1 MNKLLRLAPALVLC
15 AAVSAPASAQ
25 TPSAP
30 TAQASAL
37 TRLLSAPEAQE
48 AWFTPEFLA
57 QVPLETIRA
66 QLASIRAQFGAFVR
80 LDTLEGRPLAVY
92 ERGTLVV
99 TSAPLDAQGRL
110 NSFGAVPGPAPEGQV
125 TPAAQ
130 SGAAAFLT
138 DLFAPETVDVT
149 RFSPAF
155 LAQVPEAELV
165 GLFAGIRAENGKLLS
180 VEARPGNWRLNFERG
195 KLDVTAL
202 QVNAQG
208 QVEALMLAPAA
219 PDVSFGTLEDAR
231 AAFAALPGQ
240 VSLLVREVAPD
251 MDAPAL
257 ATLNAA
263 RPLAV
268 GSAFKLAILG
278 ELQAQVSAGQKRWT
292 DEVTLTDAAKS
303 LPSGTLQD
311 APAGSTY
318 TLRDL
323 AARMIRDSDNTAT
336 DLLLASVGRAGVEA
350 RLGQSAMP
358 STREFFALKDPANVD
373 LLRAYR
379 SAGLNRDA
387 RRAVLAQVAA
397 LPLPNVGVFV
407 QAAAQGRTTA
417 QDVEWFVSTERL
429 CALMNEVAALPET
442 QLNPGVAAREDFS
455 RVSYKGGSE
464 AGVLNLTTQVVNR
477 AGKTYC
483 VSATWNRPEPLNE
496 QQFIGLYAATLKLL
510 R

>member
-1 MNKLLRLAPALVLC
+1 MNKLLRLTPALVLVTPFLG
-15 AAVSAPASAQ
+15 AAVSAQAQ
-25 TPSAP
+25 TLPA
-30 TAQASAL
+30 AQASAL

-48 AWFTPEFLA
+48 AWFTPEFLK
-57 QVPLETIRA
+57 QVPLTTIRA
-66 QLASIRAQFGAFVR
+66 QLSSIRTQFGAFVR

-99 TSAPLDAQGRL
+99 TAAPLDAQGRL
-110 NSFGAVPGPAPEGQV
+110 NSFGAVPGPMPQ
-125 TPAAQ
+125 AQ
-130 SGAAAFLT
+130 ADGAAAFLT
-138 DLFAPETVDVT
+138 GLFTPETVDVG
-149 RFSPAF
+149 RFSPEF
-155 LAQVPEAELV
+155 RRQVPDADLTA
-165 GLFAGIRAENGKLLS
+165 LFAGIRAENGGLVR
-180 VEARPGNWRLNFERG
+180 VETQPSGWRLVFENG
-195 KLDVTAL
+195 AWDVTQFHVNEAGLVDAL
-202 QVNAQG
+202 V
-208 QVEALMLAPAA
+208 LAPAA
-219 PDVSFGTLEDAR
+219 PEVTFGTLDEAR
-231 AAFAALPGQ
+231 AAFSALPGQ
-240 VSLLVREVAPD
+240 VSLLVREVAPG
-251 MDAPAL
+251 MNTPAL

-263 RPLAV
+263 RPLAI

-278 ELQAQVSAGQKRWT
+278 EVQAQVSAGQKRWT
-292 DEVTLTDAAKS
+292 DTVTLTDAVKS

-311 APAGSTY
+311 APAGGTY

-323 AARMIRDSDNTAT
+323 AARLIRDSDNTAT
-336 DLLLASVGRAGVEA
+336 DLLLMAVGRAGVEA

-358 STREFFALKDPANVD
+358 STREFFTLKDPANLN

-417 QDVEWFVSTERL
+417 QDVEWFVSNERL
-429 CALMNEVAALPET
+429 CGLMNEVAALPET
-442 QLNPGVAAREDFS
+442 QLNPGVADRNDFA

-496 QQFIGLYAATLKLL
+496 AQFTALYAATLKLL